1 MATLIANN
9 TITDKLTS
17 PALDDN
23 TTHIGTG
30 ITDRV
35 KWMLTHALKAY
46 EINAE
51 RRQLATL
58 TDQQLSDIGITR
70 TQVQKE
76 CERSVFDLPKR

>member
-9 TITDKLTS
+9 SVTDKLGS
-17 PALDDN
+17 SELSDK

-35 KWMLTHALKAY
+35 KWILTHALKAY

-51 RRQLATL
+51 RRQLAKL

-70 TQVQKE
+70 AQVQKE
-76 CERSVFDLPKR
+76 CKRSVFDLPKR

>member
-9 TITDKLTS
+9 TVMDKLTS
-17 PALDDN
+17 TELSDN
-23 TTHIGTG
+23 NTPIGTG

-51 RRQLATL
+51 RRQLAKL

-70 TQVQKE
+70 SQAQKE
-76 CERSVFDLPKR
+76 CKRSVFDLPKR